1 MALGPEFISGLVPA
15 LKEFLPLR
23 ISKIEGGFS
32 WTALKFLND
41 KYLLL
46 SWTSGAAGCCFASED
61 DVTALKD
68 FSNARTSLVEALKS
82 KLLRGGEIFD
92 IEQLNHDRIIKFH
105 VIRRVAAGVSI
116 KYFLVLE
123 VTEPVAN
130 FILLDENQKIYEAA
144 KHSAPDKNQ
153 FRTILPGHFYNTPPE
168 FKGID
173 LKSDNA
179 FNFENVKNL
188 IGVGRP
194 LTRLIQDHWS
204 EHDLLAWK
212 SAVIK
217 ISDTNHD
224 FSDTPCQI
232 ITNKNYLTRFD
243 FTFPETKILSNDPI
257 SAARAGVLD
266 VLLNK
271 GREKKLHD
279 IDLKLKRAVKS
290 RERHLDGLKKQLTEC
305 QNSEVFRKKGETILA
320 HINEIQPYSTEV
332 KLTSWDGEIFDIE
345 LDPNLTPSR
354 NADRYFKK
362 YRKFKSNP
370 DIIQSNI
377 NAIQSAIQEIQEQY
391 DILEALS
398 SPQEF
403 DKAATD
409 VIEWLEPQQEF
420 KKARQQKNKHQEPP
434 HLVYEIDGAI
444 ILAGLSARGNRF
456 VLRQARPEDIW
467 LHAHEL
473 AGSHVIIKGVKRSEL
488 ESDKADILKFAAS
501 IAAGHS
507 KGKNSNSV
515 QIDYTER
522 KYVRPV
528 PGTVALVTYTNP
540 STIRV
545 TPEI

>member
-1 MALGPEFISGLVPA
+1 MALGPEFISGLIPA

-46 SWTSGAAGCCFASED
+46 SWTSGAAGCCLASED
-61 DVTALKD
+61 EVTALRD

-92 IEQLNHDRIIKFH
+92 VEQLNNDRIIKFH

-116 KYFLVLE
+116 KYFLILE
-123 VTEPVAN
+123 VTEPLAN
-130 FILLDENQKIYEAA
+130 FILLDENNKIYEAA
-144 KHSAPDKNQ
+144 KHSAPDKNS

-168 FKGID
+168 FKGIN
-173 LKSDNA
+173 LKLTQH
-179 FNFENVKNL
+179 FNFEDVKNL
-188 IGVGRP
+188 IGIGRP

-204 EHDLLAWK
+204 EHDFLAWK
-212 SAVIK
+212 SAIIK
-217 ISDTNHD
+217 IFDTNNNL
-224 FSDTPCQI
+224 SETPCQI

-243 FTFPETKILSNDPI
+243 FTFPETKILDTNPL
-257 SAARAGVLD
+257 SAARAGVLE
-266 VLLNK
+266 VLLQK

-305 QNSEVFRKKGETILA
+305 KNAEVFRKKGEAILA
-320 HINEIQPYSTEV
+320 NINEIKPYSTEI
-332 KLTSWDGEIFDIE
+332 KLTHWDGEIFNIE

-354 NADRYFKK
+354 NADKYFKR
-362 YRKFKSNP
+362 YRKFKNNP

-377 NAIQSAIQEIQEQY
+377 NAMQSAIKEIQEQY
-391 DILEALS
+391 DILESLS

-403 DKAATD
+403 DKAAAD
-409 VIEWLEPQQEF
+409 VIEWLEPQQEL
-420 KKARQQKNKHQEPP
+420 KKSRQQKNKHSEPP
-434 HLVYEIDGAI
+434 HLIYEIDGAV

-488 ESDKADILKFAAS
+488 ENEKSKILKFAAS
-501 IAAGHS
+501 LAAGHS

-528 PGTVALVTYTNP
+528 PGTVALVTYINP

-545 TPEI
+545 SPEK